1 MYTFFPLRLDLIQPF
16 SALRVI
22 VGEVDEAIDSRID
35 LSKIRAEPLPSIV
48 H

>member
-1 MYTFFPLRLDLIQPF
+1 MRFFEVHNNYANNIVILY
-16 SALRVI
+16 RVI

-35 LSKIRAEPLPSIV
+35 FSKIRAEPLPSIV